1 MKLLDNVTDQKIW
14 EVIENRIFGVV
25 VGVVTNNQ
33 DPDELGRVKINLP
46 WLSEDYESDW
56 IRIASFMAGT
66 ERGGWFLPEVEDE
79 VLVAFEHGDVRFP
92 YVIGSLWNG
101 QDVPPETNNDGENN
115 IRLIKTRSG
124 HVIKFDDTDGS
135 EKIEVIDKTGN
146 NSIIIDSSENKIT
159 IQSDGDLELV
169 AQQGKIK
176 FDAESIEFQSSAEIK
191 IEAGSDANVEAS
203 GTMTIK
209 GQTVNIN

>member
-1 MKLLDNVTDQKIW
+1 MNHTESEVNQKIRQ
-14 EVIENRIFGVV
+14 EFQNRIFGVV
-25 VGVVTNNQ
+25 VGIITNNQ

-56 IRIASFMAGT
+56 IRICSFMAGGD
-66 ERGGWFLPEVEDE
+66 RGGWFLPEVDDE
-79 VLVAFEHGDVRFP
+79 VLVAFEHGDVRLP

-101 QDVPPETNNDGENN
+101 QDTPPETNSDGENN
-115 IRLIKTRSG
+115 LRLIKTRSG
-124 HVIKFDDTDGS
+124 HVIKFDDTNGS

-176 FDAESIEFQSSAEIK
+176 FDAESIELKSSAETK

-203 GTMTIK
+203 ATMTIK